1 MTTTDTD
8 RLEMMDDANTYWQT
22 LIEKVPHEDTYSLG
36 PNEPNYTPTSHG
48 LVYKDGRYDRIDD
61 SIPRRDDL
69 VAEYAWAIP
78 CPNSLRWILDRLNGQ
93 GIIEMGAGTGYWAA
107 LLTLGGADVVAFDE
121 YPPDQSENWFH
132 SRREEYVGTVT
143 QEDVD
148 EYEKRWGSFYQLG
161 ENLAEETKD
170 SPNPFPLIPRPAGP
184 QIGEKRTRI
193 RVVPGAR
200 RSIFFPVEQGSVEKL
215 AQHRNRA
222 LLLSWPPY
230 DKPFAYEALSA
241 FPGDTLF
248 YIGEGDGGC
257 TGDDAFFRLLYEEWE
272 EVEYCP
278 DHISWSGIRDYLT
291 LYRRKS

>member
-1 MTTTDTD
+1 
-8 RLEMMDDANTYWQT
+8 
-22 LIEKVPHEDTYSLG
+22 
-36 PNEPNYTPTSHG
+36 
-48 LVYKDGRYDRIDD
+48 
-61 SIPRRDDL
+61 
-69 VAEYAWAIP
+69 
-78 CPNSLRWILDRLNGQ
+78 
-93 GIIEMGAGTGYWAA
+93 
-107 LLTLGGADVVAFDE
+107 
-121 YPPDQSENWFH
+121 
-132 SRREEYVGTVT
+132 
-143 QEDVD
+143 
-148 EYEKRWGSFYQLG
+148 
-161 ENLAEETKD
+161 
-170 SPNPFPLIPRPAGP
+170 
-184 QIGEKRTRI
+184 
-193 RVVPGAR
+193 VVPGAR